1 MGAYG
6 SLPDRVDGLSPLL
19 GPNERPLAA
28 RVITIARE
36 LDARPRQE
44 DQGQLV
50 PGDGDQQLKRELA
63 KLTEQLGR
71 RASQALPA
79 ATLGRAALADLY
91 GDRRTFVAVM
101 ADCETKLAMLG
112 H

>member
-1 MGAYG
+1 MSAYG

-19 GPNERPLAA
+19 GPNERPLAE
-28 RVITIARE
+28 RVVTIARE
-36 LDARPRQE
+36 LDARPRKLHE
-44 DQGQLV
+44 GRLV
-50 PGDGDQQLKRELA
+50 PGDGDQPLKRELA

-71 RASQALPA
+71 RASHALPA

-91 GDRRTFVAVM
+91 GDRRTFLHVM
-101 ADCETKLAMLG
+101 ADCEVKLAMLG

>member
-1 MGAYG
+1 MSAYG

-19 GPNERPLAA
+19 GANERPLAE
-28 RVITIARE
+28 RVITIVRD
-36 LDARPRQE
+36 LDARPRHE
-44 DQGQLV
+44 HEGRLV
-50 PGDGDQQLKRELA
+50 PGGSDQQLKRELA

-71 RASQALPA
+71 RASHALPA

-91 GDRRTFVAVM
+91 GDPRTFVAVL
-101 ADCETKLAMLG
+101 ADCESKLAMLG

>member
-1 MGAYG
+1 MSSYG

-19 GPNERPLAA
+19 GPSERPLAA
-28 RVITIARE
+28 RVIAIARE

-44 DQGQLV
+44 HERLVLGASDQ
-50 PGDGDQQLKRELA
+50 DLKRELA

-71 RASQALPA
+71 RSSHALPA

-91 GDRRTFVAVM
+91 GDRRTFVALM